1 MTRGSLNLRNIRMK
15 KIVLFTGF
23 VLVLITLM
31 LTSFAR
37 PAQAAGSDSY
47 QDIDTYIEKRLE
59 QLNIPGA
66 SWVIVE
72 NDQIVHA
79 KGFGVTGPSGEVPSS
94 QTPYFIGSLTKSI
107 TALAVMQLVENGAIA
122 LDDPVQHY
130 LPWFTLAD
138 PQAAAQITIRHLLNQ
153 TSGLP
158 QIPGMIGLS
167 NFDNTTGAAERQAR
181 ALATLELPRPVGS
194 AWEYSN
200 INFNLLGLIIE
211 AASGQSYAQYIKDHV
226 FAPLQMDHSFTTK
239 EAAKQDGLA
248 TGHMQWF
255 GFPVAVPALPVPQ
268 ASLPSGQLIASTE
281 DLGHYLIAQLNQG
294 EYDDTLLLS
303 AQGVAQM
310 HQQAV
315 DTGWGVSYSMGW
327 FVKETEAYDLVFHY
341 GEVPDF
347 FAYLAVLPEDQRG
360 LALLV
365 NTNQHMFTYAL
376 WSTAENAAM
385 MLAGIPPQPNAWG
398 ILPWVLRA
406 LLFLPVLQSVLI
418 FRGFRRIKNWQNG
431 ERPLPGATR
440 MWLLHILLPAI
451 CNLMIITSAVAILA
465 SGMLKFIMLF
475 MGDIASVIL
484 LCGGIALVWVFVRT
498 PLVLR
503 VLRTPLD

>member
-1 MTRGSLNLRNIRMK
+1 MK
-15 KIVLFTGF
+15 KEISSAGIILIFIAVTLALF
-23 VLVLITLM
+23 IP
-31 LTSFAR
+31 

-47 QDIDTYIEKRLE
+47 QNIDTYIEKRLE

-79 KGFGVTGPSGEVPSS
+79 KSYGITGPGGETPTS

-107 TALAVMQLVENGAIA
+107 TALAVMQLVENGAIT

-181 ALATLELPRPVGS
+181 ALATLELARPVGS

-200 INFNLLGLIIE
+200 INFNLLGMIIE
-211 AASGQSYAQYIKDHV
+211 AASGQSYAQYIEDHV
-226 FAPLQMDHSFTTK
+226 FAPLQMNHSFTTK

-281 DLGHYLIAQLNQG
+281 DLGHYLVAQLNQG
-294 EYDDTLLLS
+294 EYDGTLLLS

-347 FAYLAVLPEDQRG
+347 FAYLAILPEEQRG

-376 WSTAENAAM
+376 WSTAENAAL
-385 MLAGIPPQPNAWG
+385 MLAGIPPQPNVWG
-398 ILPWVLRA
+398 ILPWMLRT
-406 LLFLPVLQSVLI
+406 LLFLPVLQGVLI
-418 FRGFRRIKNWQNG
+418 FRGIRRIKNWQNG
-431 ERPLPGATR
+431 KRPLIGATR
-440 MWLLHILLPAI
+440 MWLLHILLPTI
-451 CNLMIITSAVAILA
+451 CNLTIIACAAAILLTR
-465 SGMLKFIMLF
+465 MFKFIMLF